1 MEARLEK
8 IEARMV
14 EMANSK
20 PVSAEVKEGAP
31 APARVEGFQM
41 QHRMIPVHPLSVVK
55 GSNPGSRIAKGS
67 QPCCQSKSKRGKRD
81 WSNPFRHHVFII

>member
-14 EMANSK
+14 E
-20 PVSAEVKEGAP
+20 VKEGAP
-31 APARVEGFQM
+31 ARARVEGFQM
-41 QHRMIPVHPLSVVK
+41 QHRTIPVYPWSVVE

-67 QPCCQSKSKRGKRD
+67 QPCCQSKSKRGKRA
-81 WSNPFRHHVFII
+81 WLNPFKHHAFIIQRIFSSSLQ